1 MELLHKTII
10 LIHSPHCT
18 TSKKNFPGTCKIIVE
33 KIYKNGFKL
42 TQKNTQHYL
51 KTIYIRLYSPL
62 DEKLTK

>member
-1 MELLHKTII
+1 MELLRKTLLII
-10 LIHSPHCT
+10 HYPHCVI
-18 TSKKNFPGTCKIIVE
+18 SKKNFPGTYKIIVE